1 MNAEEFKS
9 AFLPLGPMLY
19 RIAYRM
25 LGAEEDA
32 RDAVQELYV
41 KLCREGDRALRSANP
56 QGYRQWCGR
65 PWPHCPGNF
74 VRWWY

>member
-1 MNAEEFKS
+1 
-9 AFLPLGPMLY
+9 MLY

-41 KLCREGDRALRSANP
+41 KLCRDSAARATGPFGVPIPRATA
-56 QGYRQWCGR
+56 CG
-65 PWPHCPGNF
+65 
-74 VRWWY
+74 